1 MSDEQFKRNTAFK
14 YKIGDILIGKPV
26 FNGDRFSFIELGDK
40 KIVRVNI
47 VGNIVERYDIT
58 GERKYTFLTLDDGS
72 GQIRIKAFGDD
83 VEKLEGITQ
92 GLTVVVIGLLRHFN
106 DETYISPEIVK
117 EISPKYLLIRK
128 LELEK
133 NENSLKTNVEKKE
146 IVAIKDKILDKIKQA
161 ESEGGI
167 ESDKIILEL
176 KDFSPEIINQEI
188 KKLIEE
194 GIIFEP
200 RPGKLRWLG

>member
-106 DETYISPEIVK
+106 DETYISPEID
-117 EISPKYLLIRK
+117 RK
-128 LELEK
+128 
-133 NENSLKTNVEKKE
+133 SV
-146 IVAIKDKILDKIKQA
+146 V
-161 ESEGGI
+161 
-167 ESDKIILEL
+167 
-176 KDFSPEIINQEI
+176 
-188 KKLIEE
+188 
-194 GIIFEP
+194 
-200 RPGKLRWLG
+200 

>member
-146 IVAIKDKILDKIKQA
+146 IVAIKDKILDKITTLF
-161 ESEGGI
+161 SFFGI
-167 ESDKIILEL
+167 YFL
-176 KDFSPEIINQEI
+176 
-188 KKLIEE
+188 
-194 GIIFEP
+194 
-200 RPGKLRWLG
+200 